1 MKNIFRNL
9 SNFIQWYFTEEE
21 TTRNWR
27 TEMDEWQKN
36 NPSKPK
42 LITNDYS
49 KTKRNAALFGGYT
62 TEGVKQAM
70 NTLSNP
76 KVTLNPFDA
85 ASPDTEMVTH
95 ANGAKES
102 KTKSRFDLL
111 PAFEVATIAQIL
123 GAGAVK
129 YGENNWHGISTAS
142 HLNHALQ
149 HVFAYMFGDRSDDH
163 LGHAATRLLF
173 AMWKENNKDII

>member
-27 TEMDEWQKN
+27 TKMDEWQKN

-42 LITNDYS
+42 PITNDYS
-49 KTKRNAALFGGYT
+49 KTKRNT
-62 TEGVKQAM
+62 P
-70 NTLSNP
+70 SNP

-85 ASPDTEMVTH
+85 ASPDTETVTH

-102 KTKSRFDLL
+102 KTNARFDLL

-123 GAGAVK
+123 GAGAIK
-129 YGENNWHGISTAS
+129 YGDNNWHGISTAS

-173 AMWKENNKDII
+173 AMWKENDDD